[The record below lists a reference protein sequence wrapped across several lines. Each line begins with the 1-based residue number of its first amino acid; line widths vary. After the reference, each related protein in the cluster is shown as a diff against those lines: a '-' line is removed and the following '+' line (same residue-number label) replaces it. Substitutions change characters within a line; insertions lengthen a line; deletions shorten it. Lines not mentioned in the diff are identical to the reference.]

1 MLSHMSR
8 NAGLKMNVPTVR
20 GVQTGL
26 PAGTFRKLSRL
37 LGLAE
42 VTLARHLSIAPAT
55 LYRRLSTGRFTSEES
70 DRLARLTRLYAR
82 ALDVLGDR
90 ESVRNW
96 FMAPNPSLGGKKPF
110 DLTLTDPGCVEVE
123 RLLGR
128 IENGVC

>member
-1 MLSHMSR
+1 MSR
-8 NAGLKMNVPTVR
+8 NAALKIDVPTVQE
-20 GVQTGL
+20 VQTGL
-26 PAGTFRKLSRL
+26 PSGTFRKLSHV

-42 VTLARHLSIAPAT
+42 VTLGRHLSIPPAT

-90 ESVRNW
+90 ESVRDW
-96 FMAPNPSLGGKKPF
+96 FMAPNPSFGGKRPF
-110 DLTLTDPGCVEVE
+110 DLTQTDPGSVEVE

-128 IENGVC
+128 IEYGVF